1 MCSCRQACCSVSRSW
16 LPQHNSSAQ
25 PCGPSFVCSA
35 GALCRCLP
43 TQVLGSGIYSA
54 GMHAWTVI
62 VEVHARTH
70 RASRLLALAPP
81 QCGGGQMS
89 RLNYGGAICIG
100 VTDADAPFTDERGGC
115 DSPFAG
121 RRREHAS
128 PDGAAG
134 RTNIE
139 EPPFG
144 RWSAGFNPY
153 LGALFVTADAYK
165 ASSRSSSL
173 LSCRPLPACDAG

>member
-1 MCSCRQACCSVSRSW
+1 
-16 LPQHNSSAQ
+16 
-25 PCGPSFVCSA
+25 
-35 GALCRCLP
+35 
-43 TQVLGSGIYSA
+43 
-54 GMHAWTVI
+54 MHAWTVI
-62 VEVHARTH
+62 VEVHTRTH
-70 RASRLLALAPP
+70 RASRLLAPAPP

-115 DSPFAG
+115 DSPIARAEKG
-121 RRREHAS
+121 LRLAQRC
-128 PDGAAG
+128 AG
-134 RTNIE
+134 RTNTE

-173 LSCRPLPACDAG
+173 LIRRPLPACDAG